1 MTKDQYHYRPIRPC
15 AHGVDLAFARCA
27 RCSDPAF
34 DAAQQPLIDAR
45 TSDPRHLTAFERE
58 ALARALKASQTEVEQ
73 PPSNP
78 RSSNAEIEEAARFFA
93 RHSGHTEPDASDYRA
108 VAKAYW
114 WRIRDLEQ
122 AAADGDNDGRT

>member
-1 MTKDQYHYRPIRPC
+1 
-15 AHGVDLAFARCA
+15 VDLAFARCA

-45 TSDPRHLTAFERE
+45 TSDQEYTVAAAVEAAKRDRER
-58 ALARALKASQTEVEQ
+58 LPDYLRPEQ
-73 PPSNP
+73 RSSNP
-78 RSSNAEIEEAARFFA
+78 RSSDAEIEEAARFFA

-122 AAADGDNDGRT
+122 AAADGDTLVRDAD